1 MGKQD
6 VEALNYLP
14 SFHCLFSVVVV
25 TVYGASQVV
34 KCLNALEKQVN
45 APPDMEVIV
54 VCHENVRD
62 VSLLQKQFHR
72 AKFHRLLGRQTQDTL
87 RAFGVSQAHGDLVA
101 ITVDH
106 CDPDRHWC
114 ANIVKAHEN
123 PYAAV
128 GGAIEKGT
136 QPDTLVNRAIHL
148 YDYCNYAYYQNP
160 VHAGPARDLSD
171 CNVSY
176 KRRALEAS
184 ACLWA
189 EGFNVELINSALIA
203 SGETLWLSPDIVV
216 HQNRS
221 IEFGRAAHIAYRRG
235 RAFAS
240 SRLAHSTR
248 GQRIFYA
255 AFSTCLP
262 LMFWKR
268 LTLNL
273 YEKSLLGPSFKV
285 LPLIGLL
292 TLLWSLGEFIG
303 YLTGQRGVTLAVSEE

>member
-1 MGKQD
+1 M
-6 VEALNYLP
+6 
-14 SFHCLFSVVVV
+14 
-25 TVYGASQVV
+25 
-34 KCLNALEKQVN
+34 KCLHALEGQVG
-45 APPDMEVIV
+45 APDDMEVIV

-62 VSLLQKQFHR
+62 VALLKKHFPLV
-72 AKFHRLLGRQTQDTL
+72 KFYPLSGRQTQDTL
-87 RAFGVSQAHGDLVA
+87 RGSGVSQAQGDVVA

-106 CDPDRHWC
+106 CHPDKNWC
-114 ANIVKAHEN
+114 AKIAKTHEG

-128 GGAIEKGT
+128 GGAIERGT

-160 VHAGPARDLSD
+160 IHAGPARDLSD

-176 KRRALEAS
+176 KRQALEAT
-184 ACLWA
+184 ADLWT
-189 EGFNVELINSALIA
+189 EGFNVQFINRALIA
-203 SGETLWLSPDIVV
+203 RGETLWLSPDIVV

-221 IEFGRAAHIAYRRG
+221 IKLGRAAHIAYRRG

-240 SRLAHSTR
+240 SRLAHSTP

-273 YEKSLLGPSFKV
+273 YKKSLLGSSFRV

-292 TLLWSLGEFIG
+292 TMLWSLGEFIG